1 MASTDAAAA
10 PGESLDVRPIDADES
25 ERVWP
30 LSVEAGWNQNL
41 ADWRFMLGA
50 GRGFGCIGP
59 DGGWQASS
67 LVLPLGRQ
75 LAWISMVLV
84 TKDRRRGGVGTGLLK
99 RCIDEVRAAGA
110 VAGLDATEQGR
121 PIYLPL
127 GFRDLYPIARWHFD
141 AVTGA
146 AMPPPAGVALRPV
159 AVADLPRLAL
169 YDRPL
174 SGMERPSILAHLA
187 LRQPGRAWVAEDAA
201 GKIVGYALGREG
213 RVATSLGPVV
223 ADSEAIAL
231 ALIGRAATA
240 APGPFIID
248 VPSAHAAVRPW
259 LEAQGAVTPRGYMRM
274 TLGTADR
281 LDDPSHVF
289 ALAGPELG

>member
-1 MASTDAAAA
+1 MASTEA
-10 PGESLDVRPIDADES
+10 SLDVRPITDADGEA
-25 ERVWP
+25 VWP
-30 LSVEAGWNQNL
+30 LSIEAGWNQNL

-50 GRGFGCIGP
+50 GRGFGCVAP
-59 DGGWQASS
+59 DGTWQASS
-67 LVLPLGRQ
+67 LVLPLGRN

-84 TKDRRRGGVGTGLLK
+84 TKARRRGGVGTGLLR
-99 RCIDEVRAAGA
+99 RCIDEVRQAGA

-141 AVTGA
+141 GVRDGAV
-146 AMPPPAGVALRPV
+146 PPPAGVTLRPF

-174 SGMERPSILAHLA
+174 TGMERPSILAHLA
-187 LRQPGRAWVAEDAA
+187 LRQPGRAWIAEDTA

-213 RVATSLGPVV
+213 RTATSLGPVV
-223 ADSEAIAL
+223 ADREDIAL
-231 ALIGRAATA
+231 ALVARAASA

-248 VPSAHAAVRPW
+248 VPGVHAALRQW
-259 LEAQGAVTPRGYMRM
+259 LERQGAVSPRGYMRM
-274 TLGTADR
+274 TLGEAKR